1 MPLNHKPIL
10 VAASLARRACLVY
23 TQGQDNHNGHGMS
36 PPRTHRSARNPIL
49 PVLIIVACLAAG
61 AAAFIG
67 YRLLQRK
74 SRLQREAD
82 AHLAVLR
89 RDKANRYGEVR
100 PPR

>member
-1 MPLNHKPIL
+1 MDVPIEW
-10 VAASLARRACLVY
+10 LAELIAIL
-23 TQGQDNHNGHGMS
+23 
-36 PPRTHRSARNPIL
+36 RTHPFYS
-49 PVLIIVACLAAG
+49 LAAG
-61 AAAFIG
+61 AAACIG

-82 AHLAVLR
+82 AHLAVLG